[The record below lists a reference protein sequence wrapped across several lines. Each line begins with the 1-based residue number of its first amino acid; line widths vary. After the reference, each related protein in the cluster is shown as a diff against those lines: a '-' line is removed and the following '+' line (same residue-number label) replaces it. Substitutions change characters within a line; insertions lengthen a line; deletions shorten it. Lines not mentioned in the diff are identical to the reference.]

1 MKGLTVLR
9 AAWRALMPPAPVEA
23 PVSQIRT
30 SCLPAIAAVTAVAAI
45 SAAPA
50 SVTTPTPTASAA
62 PAAITAAPASTAALC
77 LRTRL
82 VDHQVS
88 SAEILPVQGINCA
101 IRIFVA
107 VDFDEGESARLT
119 RETVSNEIHT
129 GWGYTHLRKPLLKL
143 LFRCRKR
150 KITDIELL
158 HLLLLLPGT

>member
-30 SCLPAIAAVTAVAAI
+30 SCSPAIAAVAAI

-62 PAAITAAPASTAALC
+62 STSITAAPASTAALC

-119 RETVSNEIHT
+119 RETVSNEI
-129 GWGYTHLRKPLLKL
+129 
-143 LFRCRKR
+143 
-150 KITDIELL
+150 
-158 HLLLLLPGT
+158 